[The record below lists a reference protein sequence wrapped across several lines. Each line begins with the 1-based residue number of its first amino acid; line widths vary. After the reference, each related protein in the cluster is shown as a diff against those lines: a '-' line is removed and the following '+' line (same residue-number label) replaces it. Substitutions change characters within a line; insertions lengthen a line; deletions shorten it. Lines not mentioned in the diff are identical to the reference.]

1 MAPITI
7 SGLGTTLDTESII
20 ENLMKVE
27 RLPATRL
34 EERQGQVKARETALQ
49 GILSKLQ
56 EVSSALETLRSP
68 TLWADSQTVTSSSTA
83 VTAELAGGAGP
94 GGYQVEVT
102 QLARA
107 AQRTYTF
114 TKSEAAQSLNIG
126 GQTIELKAGAT
137 LADAVAAIN
146 SNHETGVSAVAV
158 GEKLVLSSRTT
169 GASSTV
175 TASGAGLTE
184 EAAKYREG
192 QDTLYT
198 IDGVAGSSSTNVIAG
213 AIAGVTLTVSALTSG
228 PATIDVTEPAP
239 NTAAIAKQIKSF
251 VSAYNAAVELIE
263 TKVGEETVR
272 EPKTQEEANKG
283 VLFGDG
289 ALNSLLAGMRQALSE
304 SGLAELGVTTGA
316 PSAGVTV
323 DSASV
328 RGLLSFEESKLTT
341 LLKENP
347 AAAKEAI
354 SGPKGFVTALEPL
367 VGAAT
372 KPGGGISE
380 RISAATTEAAQLRE
394 QMTKLEERLTL
405 REERLHAQFAA
416 MEVALAKSKSES
428 EWLAG
433 QLAGL
438 PTNSSSSS

>member
-1 MAPITI
+1 MSPITI
-7 SGLGTTLDTESII
+7 TGLGTSLDTESII

-27 RLPATRL
+27 RMPAARL

-49 GILSKLQ
+49 GILTKLQ
-56 EVSSALETLRSP
+56 EVSTALESLRSP
-68 TLWADSQTVTSSSTA
+68 TLWADTQSVTSSSTA

-94 GGYQVEVT
+94 GGYQVEIS

-107 AQRTYTF
+107 TQRTYEF
-114 TKSEAAQSLNIG
+114 TKSEAAQQFTIG

-169 GASSTV
+169 GAASTV
-175 TASGAGLTE
+175 TAAGAGLTE
-184 EAAKYREG
+184 EAAKFREG
-192 QDTLYT
+192 RDTLYT
-198 IDGVAGSSSTNVIAG
+198 IDGVAGSSSTNVIG
-213 AIAGVTLTVSALTSG
+213 EAIPGVTLTASALTSG
-228 PATIDVTEPAP
+228 PTTIDVTAPAP
-239 NTAAIAKQIKSF
+239 NTTSIAKQIKTF

-263 TKVGEETVR
+263 AKVSEETVK

-289 ALNSLLAGMRQALSE
+289 SLNSLLAGMRQTLSE
-304 SGLAELGVTTGA
+304 SGLGELGVSTGA
-316 PSAGVTV
+316 PSAGVTA

-328 RGLLSFEESKLTT
+328 RGLLTFEESKLTA
-341 LLKENP
+341 LLKEDP
-347 AAAKEAI
+347 VAAKEAI
-354 SGPKGFVTALEPL
+354 SGAGGFVTALEPL
-367 VGAAT
+367 VTAAT
-372 KPGGGISE
+372 RPGGGIAE
-380 RISAATTEAAQLRE
+380 RISAATNEAAQLRE
-394 QMTKLEERLTL
+394 QMTALEERLTL

-438 PTNSSSSS
+438 SNNRD

>member
-1 MAPITI
+1 MSPITI
-7 SGLGTTLDTESII
+7 SGLGSSLNTEEII

-27 RLPATRL
+27 RLPAARL
-34 EERQGQVKARETALQ
+34 EEKQGQVKARETALQ
-49 GILSKLQ
+49 GILNKLN
-56 EVSSALETLRSP
+56 EVGSALQALRSP
-68 TLWADSQTVTSSSTA
+68 TLWADTQTATSSSTA

-107 AQRTYTF
+107 AQRTYKF
-114 TKSEAAQSLNIG
+114 EPSEAASTFTVG

-137 LADAVAAIN
+137 LADAVSAIN

-158 GEKLVLSSRTT
+158 GKNLVLSSRTT
-169 GASSTV
+169 GAESAVNV
-175 TASGAGLTE
+175 TGLEE
-184 EAAKYREG
+184 EAAKARAG
-192 QDTLYT
+192 QDTLYS
-198 IDGVAGSSSTNVIAG
+198 IDGVAGNSSSNVIAG
-213 AIAGVTLTVSALTSG
+213 AIPGVTLTLSALTTG
-228 PATIDVTEPAP
+228 PVTIDVSEPAP
-239 NTAAIAKQIKSF
+239 DTTSIAAKIKTF

-263 TKVGEETVR
+263 TKVGEESVR

-283 VLFGDG
+283 VLFGDT
-289 ALNSLLAGMRQALSE
+289 ALNSLLAGMRQTLSE
-304 SGLAELGVTTGA
+304 SGLGALGVTTGA
-316 PSAGVTV
+316 PSASVTV

-328 RGLLSFEESKLTT
+328 RGLLTFEESKLTA

-347 AAAKEAI
+347 VAAKEAI
-354 SGPKGFVTALEPL
+354 NGANGFVTDLEPL
-367 VGAAT
+367 VEAAT

-380 RISAATTEAAQLRE
+380 RISAATNEAAQLRE

-405 REERLHAQFAA
+405 REERLHSQFAA

-438 PTNSSSSS
+438 SGNN